1 MDFKPSSDSRMGVCM
16 LVEHLKKT
24 FADRCRNN
32 PAYSLRAFA
41 RSLGMDSSTVSAL
54 LSGKR
59 PITLKTAMKL
69 IEGLQISD
77 PNEAQALLVETLA
90 NTAPAAKAKVAYTEL
105 GLQTAEAI
113 ASWQHF
119 AILALLE
126 LKNFTATDRAI
137 SERLNIPLPIAR
149 ECLERLER
157 LNLIKKEK
165 IGWHLT
171 GRNMSTPDQVPSGSL
186 REGHRQN
193 ILKALDSLAEDPVE
207 IRDISGITMAVSTA
221 RLEGARKMIQEFR
234 RRLAAYMEGG
244 KRDAVYRLNIQLI
257 PLTKEKK

>member
-1 MDFKPSSDSRMGVCM
+1 VLA
-16 LVEHLKKT
+16 LVILTVATALVFNFTNGFHDTANAMATTIATQAMSPRAAVALAAVLNLIGAFLSVAVAATIASGIVDQTKIT
-24 FADRCRNN
+24 VPVIFAGLVGQSEYN
-32 PAYSLRAFA
+32 LR
-41 RSLGMDSSTVSAL
+41 SV
-54 LSGKR
+54 
-59 PITLKTAMKL
+59 I
-69 IEGLQISD
+69 
-77 PNEAQALLVETLA
+77 
-90 NTAPAAKAKVAYTEL
+90 
-105 GLQTAEAI
+105 QTAEAI

-119 AILALLE
+119 AILAVLE
-126 LKNFTATDRAI
+126 LKNFIPSDRSI

-157 LNLIKKEK
+157 LELIKKERNS
-165 IGWHLT
+165 WSLT

-193 ILKALDSLAEDPVE
+193 ILKALDSLAEDSVE
-207 IRDISGITMAVSTA
+207 IRDISGITMAVSSA

-257 PLTKEKK
+257 PLSKEKK